1 MGRQNALVLFGAAAL
16 FLAACSGGNAEA
28 PQAAPAAEGVVAEKE
43 ADPCDCLKEGLTR
56 GQEKYCRESKRD
68 TRFLE
73 QLRQCGL
80 EVGGVSAV
88 NNMPSDGQY
97 TMDAD
102 QSVIQWRGTKVG
114 FEEKGTVPFRSCSF
128 QVESGVLTSADIVIE
143 MNGIQATSQSGTA
156 SRELGQHLRSAD
168 FFDVANHPTAAFTLV
183 SARADGRGNL
193 VLNGK
198 LNVKGITQDVE
209 ALLTFSAYDP
219 VVASISFNF
228 NRADFDVR
236 FGSGTFFDNLG
247 DDLISD
253 EVNMRLALV
262 EDVAKRK

>member
-1 MGRQNALVLFGAAAL
+1 MQWRKRRSL
-16 FLAACSGGNAEA
+16 
-28 PQAAPAAEGVVAEKE
+28 QAAPAAEGVVAEKV

-73 QLRQCGL
+73 QLRQCGGSGRC
-80 EVGGVSAV
+80 ECRHH
-88 NNMPSDGQY
+88 MPSDGQY

-156 SRELGQHLRSAD
+156 SRGGPAPAQCDS
-168 FFDVANHPTAAFTLV
+168 FDVANHPTAAFTLRP
-183 SARADGRGNL
+183 RAPTAGA
-193 VLNGK
+193 
-198 LNVKGITQDVE
+198 TSCS
-209 ALLTFSAYDP
+209 T
-219 VVASISFNF
+219 ASS
-228 NRADFDVR
+228 
-236 FGSGTFFDNLG
+236 T
-247 DDLISD
+247 
-253 EVNMRLALV
+253 
-262 EDVAKRK
+262 